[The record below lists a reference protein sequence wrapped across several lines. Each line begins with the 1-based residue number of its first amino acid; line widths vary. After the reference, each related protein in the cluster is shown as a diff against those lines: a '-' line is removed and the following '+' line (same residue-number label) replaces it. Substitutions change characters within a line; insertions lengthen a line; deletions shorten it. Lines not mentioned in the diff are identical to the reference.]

1 MSATQGRPQA
11 SSPRSPQDEGAS
23 VSPARQRLW
32 RWTKRIAPWALAAL
46 VLALVAQQARAVD
59 WPQVWVSLRQL
70 SAGRL
75 AMAAGLAALSYG
87 VYAGFDL
94 VGRHLT
100 RHGLSVPRTLGTA
113 AISYAFNLNFG
124 ALVGGFAM
132 RLRLYTRWGV
142 AAATVAKVI
151 ALSMTTNWLGYLWV
165 SGGVLLWSPPTL
177 PGGWAPGDTVLR
189 ALGAAMVALASA
201 YLVLCAVSRPRTL
214 KWREHE
220 LALPGGR
227 LALVQAL
234 AGGAN
239 WLLMGAIVWVLFE
252 GRVDFALVLGAL
264 LMAAVAGVITHVP
277 AGMGVLE
284 AVFVATLGGVL
295 PATEVL
301 AVVLA
306 YRAAYYLLPLAL
318 ALPAYAWSE
327 AAARRGGG
335 AAQGRQGVK
344 DSGPA
349 LRRGGRPT

>member
-1 MSATQGRPQA
+1 M
-11 SSPRSPQDEGAS
+11 
-23 VSPARQRLW
+23 SPAARRAW
-32 RWTKRIAPWALAAL
+32 GWVKRIAPWALAAL
-46 VLALVAQQARAVD
+46 VLGLVAQQARSVD
-59 WPQVWVSLRQL
+59 WPEVWASLQKM
-70 SAGRL
+70 SPARL
-75 AMAAGLAALSYG
+75 ALAAGIAAVSYA

-142 AAATVAKVI
+142 EAATVAKVI

-165 SGGVLLWSPPTL
+165 AGAVLLWNPPKL
-177 PGGWAPGDTVLR
+177 PGEWAPGDTVLR
-189 ALGAAMVALASA
+189 AIGLLMVALAGA
-201 YLVLCAVSRPRTL
+201 YLALCAWSRQRTL
-214 KWREHE
+214 SWRDHS
-220 LALPGGR
+220 LALPDGR
-227 LALVQAL
+227 LGLIQAA
-234 AGGAN
+234 AGGAS
-239 WLLMGAIVWVLFE
+239 WMLIGSIVWVLFD
-252 GRVDFALVLGAL
+252 GRVDYPTVLGAL

-277 AGMGVLE
+277 AGLGVLE
-284 AVFVATLGGVL
+284 AVFVATLGGSKL

-327 AAARRGGG
+327 AAARRG
-335 AAQGRQGVK
+335 
-344 DSGPA
+344 
-349 LRRGGRPT
+349 RRRPG

>member
-1 MSATQGRPQA
+1 MG
-11 SSPRSPQDEGAS
+11 
-23 VSPARQRLW
+23 
-32 RWTKRIAPWALAAL
+32 
-46 VLALVAQQARAVD
+46 
-59 WPQVWVSLRQL
+59 
-70 SAGRL
+70 AGRHR
-75 AMAAGLAALSYG
+75 AARPRRGDGGAG
-87 VYAGFDL
+87 VG
-94 VGRHLT
+94 
-100 RHGLSVPRTLGTA
+100 
-113 AISYAFNLNFG
+113 
-124 ALVGGFAM
+124 
-132 RLRLYTRWGV
+132 
-142 AAATVAKVI
+142 
-151 ALSMTTNWLGYLWV
+151 
-165 SGGVLLWSPPTL
+165 L
-177 PGGWAPGDTVLR
+177 PG
-189 ALGAAMVALASA
+189 
-201 YLVLCAVSRPRTL
+201 AVRGSRPRTL

-239 WLLMGAIVWVLFE
+239 WLLMGTIVWVLFE

-277 AGMGVLE
+277 AGLGVLE

-327 AAARRGGG
+327 AAARRGG
-335 AAQGRQGVK
+335 AQGRQGVK